1 MTHTQAA
8 LNPDFKKEGDG
19 KAGDREVTWEGHRKA
34 GNGEVARET
43 MLSTGFVLWI

>member
-19 KAGDREVTWEGHRKA
+19 KAGDGGRLWEG
-34 GNGEVARET
+34 
-43 MLSTGFVLWI
+43 W